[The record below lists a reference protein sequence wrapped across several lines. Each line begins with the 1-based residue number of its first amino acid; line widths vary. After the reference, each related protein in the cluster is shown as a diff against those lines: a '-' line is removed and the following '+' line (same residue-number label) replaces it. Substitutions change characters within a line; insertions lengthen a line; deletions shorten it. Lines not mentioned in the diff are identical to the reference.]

1 MVVTGHFVD
10 KKGELQKCTLNFCG
24 LEPPHTGIGVFDA
37 LYKCLVD
44 WDVERKIWSITL
56 DNASYNDDAVR
67 HLKDT
72 LSYQRRLPLGGDLF
86 HVRCC
91 AHIINIMVQYGLK
104 EIEDTIESVRES
116 IKYISASQSRV
127 TMFRDI
133 AKQLR
138 LSPKKLGLDCKT
150 RWNSTY
156 DMISVALELK
166 AVFPRYRDRD
176 TSYQWLPSEQD
187 WLKVKNVCEFLE
199 LFSYVTTLIS
209 GSSYP
214 TVNLLLPELWGIK
227 LLLKDTFE
235 SEDGRMKAMVAKM
248 LEKFDKYWGSC
259 NLVIAIAA
267 ILDPRNKF
275 KFVEVSFKDLYT
287 DSNYHTHVQLVR
299 DKLYTL
305 YNEYAEEYKES
316 NEANQTEAGV
326 GAGATVSTTTSVQ
339 ERKRTGR
346 AKFDSL
352 VRGGESSGSS
362 DMRNELD
369 GYLDAHLE
377 AMDDESEFNVIDWWK
392 KRTWEIQDLVK
403 NGL

>member
-1 MVVTGHFVD
+1 
-10 KKGELQKCTLNFCG
+10 
-24 LEPPHTGIGVFDA
+24 
-37 LYKCLVD
+37 
-44 WDVERKIWSITL
+44 
-56 DNASYNDDAVR
+56 
-67 HLKDT
+67 
-72 LSYQRRLPLGGDLF
+72 
-86 HVRCC
+86 
-91 AHIINIMVQYGLK
+91 
-104 EIEDTIESVRES
+104 
-116 IKYISASQSRV
+116 
-127 TMFRDI
+127 MFRDI

-166 AVFPRYRDRD
+166 AVFPRYKDRD
-176 TSYQWLPSEQD
+176 SSYQWLPSEQD

-199 LFSYVTTLIS
+199 MFSYVTTLIS

-227 LLLKDTFE
+227 LLLKDTLE
-235 SEDGRMKAMVAKM
+235 SEDGRMKAMAAKM

-287 DSNYHTHVQLVR
+287 DSNYHAHVQLVR
-299 DKLYTL
+299 DKLYAL
-305 YNEYAEEYKES
+305 YNEYAKEYKES
-316 NEANQTEAGV
+316 NEANQTEDGV
-326 GAGATVSTTTSVQ
+326 GSGDAVSTTLSSVQ
-339 ERKRTGR
+339 DRKRTGR

-352 VRGGESSGSS
+352 VRGGASSGSS

-377 AMDDESEFNVIDWWK
+377 VMDDESEFNIIDWWK
-392 KRTWEIQDLVK
+392 KGRGKYKILLKMACEIMAIPITSVASEAAFSAGGRVIDSTRASLGQNTVEALLCSQDRLRTHYRLGPKIVWSILEAFKKPLSDLTEAF
-403 NGL
+403 